1 MAIPHAYPGMPV
13 DLLAKG
19 GAQFEEVQCPV
30 CGDPDVAVDYHATG
44 AGPTEA
50 RTTALVKN
58 NSFEAIRLMLPKG
71 HEVCHDH
78 QVEGPITVHCL
89 KGRAALTVGG
99 TTHDLR
105 AGHWLYL
112 LGQDPHTL
120 RGIEDSLVALGR
132 SCHER
137 DAATV
142 DHNPSPRIG
151 FIRYCIGSACDSK

>member
-30 CGDPDVAVDYHATG
+30 CGDPDVTVDYHATG

-120 RGIEDSLVALGR
+120 RGIEDSLVLLTIMFPQR
-132 SCHER
+132 S
-137 DAATV
+137 
-142 DHNPSPRIG
+142 
-151 FIRYCIGSACDSK
+151 